1 MSKQDKMYSHVEDWK
16 ASGLTQV
23 IYCEEQGLKLPT
35 FSYWVQK
42 YHKQSEQDTAGS
54 FISINKADPITK
66 KEYEILYPN
75 GVKLRVHTENL
86 SELYSLLQ
94 LG

>member
-1 MSKQDKMYSHVEDWK
+1 MSKQDIMYSHVEDWK
-16 ASGLTQV
+16 TSGLTQAT
-23 IYCEEQGLKLPT
+23 YCEEQGLKLAT
-35 FSYWVQK
+35 FSYWIQK
-42 YHKQSEQDTAGS
+42 YYKQSDQDDTSS
-54 FISINKADPITK
+54 FIAISKEEPFTK
-66 KEYEILYPN
+66 KEYEIIYPN

>member
-1 MSKQDKMYSHVEDWK
+1 MRKAVLSTISKAV
-16 ASGLTQV
+16 
-23 IYCEEQGLKLPT
+23 
-35 FSYWVQK
+35 
-42 YHKQSEQDTAGS
+42 S
-54 FISINKADPITK
+54 FTT
-66 KEYEILYPN
+66 KEYEIIYPN

>member
-1 MSKQDKMYSHVEDWK
+1 MSKQEIMYSHVKDWK
-16 ASGLTQV
+16 ASGLNQA
-23 IYCEEQGLKLPT
+23 IYCEEQELKLPT
-35 FSYWVQK
+35 FSYWIQK
-42 YHKQSEQDTAGS
+42 YHKQSHQDEKGS
-54 FISINKADPITK
+54 FIAISKAVSFTT
-66 KEYEILYPN
+66 KEYEIICPN

>member
-1 MSKQDKMYSHVEDWK
+1 MNKQEIMYSHIEDWK
-16 ASGLTQV
+16 ASGLTQAA
-23 IYCEEQGLKLPT
+23 YCGKQRLKLPT

-42 YHKQSEQDTAGS
+42 YHKQSSQTVPSS
-54 FISINKADPITK
+54 FISISKADPIAK
-66 KEYEILYPN
+66 REYEIIYPN

>member
-1 MSKQDKMYSHVEDWK
+1 MSKQDIMYSHVENWK
-16 ASGLTQV
+16 ASGLTQA

-35 FSYWVQK
+35 FSYWIQK

-54 FISINKADPITK
+54 FIAISKEGSFVV
-66 KEYEILYPN
+66 KEYEIIYPN